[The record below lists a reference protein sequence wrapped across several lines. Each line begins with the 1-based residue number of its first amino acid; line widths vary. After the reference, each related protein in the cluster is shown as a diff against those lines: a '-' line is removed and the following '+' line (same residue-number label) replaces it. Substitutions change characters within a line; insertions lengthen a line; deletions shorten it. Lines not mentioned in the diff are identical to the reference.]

1 MDYPLQG
8 RAFHCLEESG
18 YPSASQP
25 PGLLVLQS
33 NNRETPILDKVDQK
47 DTGTQAQPASYPL
60 ASVPQVGLKTVL
72 PGEGESRVHLFPQ

>member
-33 NNRETPILDKVDQK
+33 NNRETPILHKVDQE
-47 DTGTQAQPASYPL
+47 DTGTSTPL
-60 ASVPQVGLKTVL
+60 ASVTQVGLKTVL

>member
-25 PGLLVLQS
+25 PGLSVLQS
-33 NNRETPILDKVDQK
+33 NNRETPISHKVDQE
-47 DTGTQAQPASYPL
+47 DTGTRAQPASHPL

-72 PGEGESRVHLFPQ
+72 PGEGESRVRLFPQ